1 MRARTAIIA
10 GAGRLPATL
19 ARALP
24 EALICAPAGIA
35 PEGLSVAQPFHFE
48 RLVPFLRDLGNRGI
62 ETVVMAG
69 AIERPSLDPALFD
82 RDTAQLVPDLLRAIQ
97 SGDDGALR
105 WVIGL
110 MEEFDLRVE
119 GVPQIAPDLLIADG
133 PATARA
139 PSAGEAADAAR
150 GAEILAALAPV
161 DVGQGCVIC
170 AGQAIG
176 LETLYGTDAMLAD
189 VANHRP
195 ERAPH
200 KGGTF
205 VKRAKAGQDLR
216 VDLPTIG
223 PATIE
228 AAAQAGLTAI
238 ALQQGHVNVLD
249 RDAVLARADAAGIA
263 LWGMA

>member
-1 MRARTAIIA
+1 MSPRTAIIA
-10 GAGRLPATL
+10 GAGRLPVTL

-24 EALICAPAGIA
+24 EALICAPAGVA

-48 RLVPFLRDLGNRGI
+48 RLVPFLRDLGDRGI

-69 AIERPSLDPALFD
+69 AIERPRLDPALFD

-105 WVIGL
+105 WVIAL
-110 MEEFDLRVE
+110 MEEFDLNVA

-133 PATARA
+133 PATTRA
-139 PSAGEAADAAR
+139 PTEAEIADATR
-150 GAEILAALAPV
+150 GAAILAALAPV

-170 AGQAIG
+170 EGQAIG

-189 VANHRP
+189 VARHRP

-200 KGGTF
+200 TGGTF

-223 PATIE
+223 PATID
-228 AAAQAGLTAI
+228 AAQQAGLRAI
-238 ALQQGHVNVLD
+238 ALQAGHVIVLD
-249 RDAVLARADAAGIA
+249 REDVLARADSADIA
-263 LWGMA
+263 LWGAA